1 MHYFYRC
8 GVFENYS
15 YFYCSINFTE
25 LNVVLLPHHADVV
38 CLDGIVDACRGVA
51 IKSGLGG
58 RRAEKFFLHVPPNF
72 GILGGPNDL
81 SLYGPKDV

>member
-58 RRAEKFFLHVPPNF
+58 TTRRKIFFARAPQFRHF
-72 GILGGPNDL
+72 GGT
-81 SLYGPKDV
+81 